1 MLIASDAVVALAPR
15 LVYGNLMT
23 HRCEYIEKKLASIR
37 AGEPPDGSTYQD
49 GYGKSR
55 KWTKEEMEG
64 NSNWSW
70 LSPRSWFGYGKLSE
84 VNVAPTAATAA

>member
-1 MLIASDAVVALAPR
+1 
-15 LVYGNLMT
+15 MT

-49 GYGKSR
+49 GYGKAR

-64 NSNWSW
+64 NANWSW
-70 LSPRSWFGYGKLSE
+70 LSPKSWFGYGKLSE
-84 VNVAPTAATAA
+84 VNVAPTAANAA